1 MRSYKRQGTNTAWK
15 LLLMVKRRLYTG
27 LEPTGL
33 EPDFRDMHAAE
44 RNYGPRP
51 AVSIYAPFRFLVA
64 VAVALLLAT
73 VIASST
79 AHGMALG
86 NAVAQSTLG
95 SPLRAVISLS
105 TAPGELLQAGCFRVV
120 PAGDGAAQTV
130 TERVSLERTA
140 SAFQLVVTTEN
151 AVNEPAI
158 RFGIQAGCETMS
170 RRDYVL
176 LLDPQLAG
184 APAVAAVLPT
194 AREPGQ
200 ERPVLPPAAAR
211 PNADWTPTT
220 ASEPRP
226 ARTSAPAGDTPLER
240 QRLAATAAPAA
251 FRPIT
256 TGIPALPASQAAA
269 PVPLAL
275 IGGWGDAWTY
285 LAASLAIAG
294 VIALAA
300 LLMRQRNAPPAI
312 PQWTRGGAYAG
323 PSTFTNLS
331 SPSHKVFPPP
341 ATLSSLSYAEATTV
355 QGTPSDSASD
365 FVASASVALVQA
377 TAPRTRANSIPADIS
392 TIDTLLDAL
401 DPDIVEERA
410 VREAWAAARGDVE
423 REMDGNAILQAIEA
437 AERDLLLGP
446 PAPAQAAIDT
456 SLDDELLHSLQQP
469 RKAAA

>member
-1 MRSYKRQGTNTAWK
+1 MPAT
-15 LLLMVKRRLYTG
+15 
-27 LEPTGL
+27 
-33 EPDFRDMHAAE
+33 E

-64 VAVALLLAT
+64 VAVALLIAT

-95 SPLRAVISLS
+95 SPLRAVTPIS
-105 TAPGELLQAGCFRVV
+105 TAPGELLQAACFRVV
-120 PAGDGAAQTV
+120 PAGDGSAQTV
-130 TERVSLERTA
+130 TGRVSLERTA
-140 SAFQLVVTTEN
+140 SAFQLVVMTEN

-158 RFGIQAGCETMS
+158 HFGIQAGCETMS

-176 LLDPQLAG
+176 LLDPQVAG
-184 APAVAAVLPT
+184 APAAAAMQPT
-194 AREPGQ
+194 AREPGR

-211 PNADWTPTT
+211 RNADWTPT
-220 ASEPRP
+220 ASESRP
-226 ARTSAPAGDTPLER
+226 AQRPAPAAGVPLER

-251 FRPIT
+251 FRPIA
-256 TGIPALPASQAAA
+256 TGTPALPASRADA
-269 PVPLAL
+269 PVAQTVAPLVL

-300 LLMRQRNAPPAI
+300 LLMRRGGAPPAI
-312 PQWTRGGAYAG
+312 PQWTRGGSYAG

-331 SPSHKVFPPP
+331 SPPD
-341 ATLSSLSYAEATTV
+341 TLSPPSVTLSPLSYAEATTV
-355 QGTPSDSASD
+355 QGTPSDSRPSSVERPP
-365 FVASASVALVQA
+365 VAVVEG
-377 TAPRTRANSIPADIS
+377 TAPRTHTNSILPDIS
-392 TIDTLLDAL
+392 TIDTLLDQL

-410 VREAWAAARGDVE
+410 LREAWAAARSNVE

-446 PAPAQAAIDT
+446 PPPAQAAIDS
-456 SLDDELLHSLQQP
+456 SLDDELRHPPQ
-469 RKAAA
+469 RTGKAAA